1 MSYPTRK
8 LLTIITEA
16 ALESLLIEDFETL
29 GAHGYTITD
38 ARGKGSRGVR
48 SASWGQSANIR
59 IEIIC
64 EVKTAEQIA
73 SHLREQ
79 YYDNY
84 AMILMMGD
92 VEVLRPQK
100 F

>member
-1 MSYPTRK
+1 MQNQK

-16 ALESLLIEDFETL
+16 VLERLLVEDLERL
-29 GAHGYTITD
+29 GAKGYTIVD

-48 SASWGQSANIR
+48 SGDWEQVRNIQ

-64 EVKTAEQIA
+64 NNTVADTIIAHCVKT
-73 SHLREQ
+73 
-79 YYDNY
+79 YYENY
-84 AMILMMGD
+84 AMILY
-92 VEVLRPQK
+92 VSEVGVVRTDK

>member
-1 MSYPTRK
+1 MQYQK

-16 ALESLLIEDFETL
+16 ALENLLVEDLQRL
-29 GAHGYTITD
+29 GAKGYTIVD

-48 SASWGQSANIR
+48 SGDWELGRNIQ
-59 IEIIC
+59 IEVICTAAVADAIIAHC
-64 EVKTAEQIA
+64 VKT
-73 SHLREQ
+73 

-84 AMILMMGD
+84 AMILFVSD
-92 VEVLRPQK
+92 VGVVRSDK